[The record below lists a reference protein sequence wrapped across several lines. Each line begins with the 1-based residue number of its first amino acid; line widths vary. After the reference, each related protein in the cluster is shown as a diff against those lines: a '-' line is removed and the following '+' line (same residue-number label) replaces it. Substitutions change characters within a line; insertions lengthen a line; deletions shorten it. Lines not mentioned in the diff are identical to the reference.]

1 MTSLYHLCVIVL
13 YISRC
18 AADVVLSQK
27 DSEIGQVG
35 KSIKLQCV
43 VSGYNIDDHHM
54 HWVRQA
60 PGGGLVWLAAFRTG
74 YATYVGE
81 NFKGIVTPSTSGSTA
96 LLNIDRLME
105 SDSATYFCARE
116 HTQMALPILMTF

>member
-1 MTSLYHLCVIVL
+1 MLL

-43 VSGYNIDDHHM
+43 VSGYNINDNHM

-60 PGGGLVWLAAFRTG
+60 PGGGFVWLAAFRTG
-74 YATYVGE
+74 QTTYIGE
-81 NFKGIVTPSTSGSTA
+81 NFKGRVTPSTSGSTA
-96 LLNIDRLME
+96 LLNIDRLMG
-105 SDSATYFCARE
+105 SDSATYFCARD
-116 HTQMALPILMTF
+116 T